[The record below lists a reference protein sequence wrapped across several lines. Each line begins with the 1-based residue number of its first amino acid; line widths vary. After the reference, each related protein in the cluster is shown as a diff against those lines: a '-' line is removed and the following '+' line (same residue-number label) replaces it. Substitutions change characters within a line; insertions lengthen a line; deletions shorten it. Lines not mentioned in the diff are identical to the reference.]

1 MFGDL
6 EIDLNTPVT
15 ALSGCGKK
23 RAELLKVL
31 GVETVGQLLRHFPR
45 GYQNR
50 GDVRQ
55 IDKSSLGVQGAYVL
69 TVSSVPVS
77 VRIPGGRTLTKCKAF
92 DGERSATLV
101 FFNRPYI
108 RDVLR
113 VGCTY
118 RFWGKLNEGKNGFEL
133 SPSAVEP
140 VTEGR
145 ELKKLIPVYPLTDGI
160 TQSFL
165 SGLISGAL
173 AVLSKEAYADILPR
187 GVREAL
193 GVCDIREAYACVH
206 TPKSFEM
213 IERGRRYFTAEEI
226 FVFACSVAGARS
238 GRKSILG
245 KRMEPEKSKL
255 YDFTAALPYTLTRA
269 QSKVISEIRRDM
281 TGEYPMARLVSG
293 DVGSGKTVCAA
304 AAAYIAVKN
313 GTQCALM
320 APTEIL
326 ASQHYRDLSEL
337 FGRLGMKCAYLS
349 GSLTVAQKRRVYS
362 DIASGNVDFVI
373 GTHALLSEGVVFK
386 HLGLVI
392 TDEQHRFGVI
402 QRAELSEK
410 GEFPHVLVMS
420 ATPIPRTLA
429 LILCGDL
436 DISVIDELPPGR
448 QPVETLVVGEHHR
461 NRMNGFIRAQ
471 VESGRQVYI
480 VCPTVEGSDAEND
493 GEVEG
498 EFIRFDFERSPERL
512 PALKS
517 AAEYERELK
526 TRVFPTLRTALIH
539 GRMSGAEKQDVMR
552 RFEKGEIDILVSTT
566 VIEVGVNVPNAT
578 VMVVENAERFGL
590 SQLHQLR
597 GRVGRGAE
605 KSYCILVSD
614 ASGENAKRRLEIM
627 RTVSDGY
634 KIAKYDLELRG
645 PGDLLGFG
653 ERSAR
658 QHGNFGFKLAGLCT
672 DTVLLEKCFSE
683 AEKLISED
691 PGLSLPDNA
700 RLGEEI
706 GKTRALGASTLN

>member
-1 MFGDL
+1 MFGILEFDL
-6 EIDLNTPVT
+6 DTPVT

-23 RAELLKVL
+23 RAELLKIL
-31 GVETVGQLLRHFPR
+31 GIETVGQLLRHFPR

-50 GDVRQ
+50 GDVRP
-55 IDKSSLGVQGAYVL
+55 IDKSSLGVQGSYIL
-69 TVSSVPVS
+69 TVSSAPVS

-108 RDVLR
+108 RDVLH

-118 RFWGKLNEGKNGFEL
+118 RLWGKLNEGKNGFEL
-133 SPSAVEP
+133 SPSVVEP

-145 ELKKLIPVYPLTDGI
+145 ELKKLIPVYPLTEGL

-165 SGLISGAL
+165 SSLITGAL
-173 AVLSKEAYADILPR
+173 NALSEGAYTDILPKA
-187 GVREAL
+187 VREAL
-193 GVCDIREAYACVH
+193 GVCDAREAYACVH

-213 IERGRRYFTAEEI
+213 IERGRRYFTSEEL
-226 FVFACSVAGARS
+226 FVFACSVAGAKS

-245 KRMEPEKSKL
+245 KRMDPEKSKL

-313 GTQCALM
+313 GMQCALM

-337 FGRLGMKCAYLS
+337 FGRLGIRCGYLS
-349 GSLTVAQKRRVYS
+349 GSLTAAQKRRVYAE
-362 DIASGNVDFVI
+362 IASGDVDFVI
-373 GTHALLSEGVVFK
+373 GTHALLSDGVSFK
-386 HLGLVI
+386 RLGLVI
-392 TDEQHRFGVI
+392 TDEQHRFGVL

-448 QPVETLVVGEHHR
+448 QPVETLVVGERHR
-461 NRMNGFIRAQ
+461 NRMNGFIKAQ
-471 VESGRQVYI
+471 VDCGRQVYI
-480 VCPTVEGSDAEND
+480 VCPTVEGREEESTEEND
-493 GEVEG
+493 G

-517 AAEYERELK
+517 ASEYERDLK

-552 RFEKGEIDILVSTT
+552 RFENGEIDILVSTT

-627 RTVSDGY
+627 RTVTDGY

-645 PGDLLGFG
+645 PGDLVGFG

-672 DTVLLEKCFSE
+672 DTLLLEKCFSE
-683 AEKLISED
+683 AERLISED

-700 RLGEEI
+700 RLRDEI
-706 GKTRALGASTLN
+706 RKTRALGASTLS